1 MFVEGIY
8 DLLIELKQYPYLE
21 ARREYVHTMTVTD
34 VTEYLSTIVAD
45 EPITVE
51 RLKHKMSVIG
61 SMGYGEDGGFPI
73 LSEGDIL
80 EGYVATSEVT
90 FGLEQL
96 EKTLAPSMD
105 ETEINDIPCYFNRLG
120 REMTCNMNPFQNDDI
135 KTPIRNLLSAEVDHE
150 NIESPVTASSKRQA
164 LNNFSQYID
173 HVSEFLKKKLSKLVI
188 TSFNHFRHLSQSIKT
203 LP

>member
-21 ARREYVHTMTVTD
+21 ARREYIHTMTITD

-61 SMGYGEDGGFPI
+61 TMGYGEDGGFPI

-80 EGYVATSEVT
+80 EGYVATSEVA

-96 EKTLAPSMD
+96 EKTLATTMD

-120 REMTCNMNPFQNDDI
+120 RDMTSIVNPFQNDDI
-135 KTPIRNLLSAEVDHE
+135 KTPIRDLLNAEGNFNHE
-150 NIESPVTASSKRQA
+150 NIESPGTTSSRQA

-173 HVSEFLKKKLSKLVI
+173 HVSELCGKCTPESII
-188 TSFNHFRHLSQSIKT
+188 TNFYHV
-203 LP
+203 

>member
-21 ARREYVHTMTVTD
+21 ARREYIHTMTITD

-61 SMGYGEDGGFPI
+61 TMGYGEDGGFPI

-80 EGYVATSEVT
+80 EGYVATSEVA

-96 EKTLAPSMD
+96 EKTLAATMD

-120 REMTCNMNPFQNDDI
+120 RDMTSTINPFQNDDI
-135 KTPIRNLLSAEVDHE
+135 KTPIRDLLNAEHNLDHA
-150 NIESPVTASSKRQA
+150 NIESPGTTSSRQA

-173 HVSEFLKKKLSKLVI
+173 HVSEVFGKS
-188 TSFNHFRHLSQSIKT
+188 T
-203 LP
+203 L